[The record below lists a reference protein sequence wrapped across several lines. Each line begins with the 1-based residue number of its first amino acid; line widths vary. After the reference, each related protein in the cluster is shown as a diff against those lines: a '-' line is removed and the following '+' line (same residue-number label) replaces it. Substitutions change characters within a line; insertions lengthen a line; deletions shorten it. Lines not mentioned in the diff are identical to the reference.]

1 MAAVTVELA
10 GRKYTVPFECPCCGA
25 VPDAELRII
34 ARATGKGA
42 AFPYCARC
50 VEHAR
55 RWDGAGV
62 PTAGVMVLALAGTI
76 GTVIAGAFLVAAG
89 VFVGGAVL
97 GGVLRS
103 SRRAAARAGC
113 GESCAAPGVALAYL
127 GWSGTTSGFSFAS
140 PTYAAR
146 FADANPAL
154 LANVTPQLRKLIDG
168 YHKARLAVPT
178 PAIAAGVAPP
188 PLTAREW
195 LARLESTRGTVARRI
210 ALARALEM
218 VEDPQPRRELIQ
230 TVARLELEPLYARVQ
245 RETRPAARRA
255 LLVAA
260 IEEIRADNI
269 ADELQAA
276 ELEKLEARLAELP

>member
-1 MAAVTVELA
+1 MVAVTVELA
-10 GRKYTVPFECPCCGA
+10 GRNYTVPFECPCCGA
-25 VPDAELRII
+25 VPDAELRVTS
-34 ARATGKGA
+34 RPTGRSV

-62 PTAGVMVLALAGTI
+62 PTAGVMVLALAGTV
-76 GTVIAGAFLVAAG
+76 GAAIAGAFLVAAG
-89 VFVGGAVL
+89 LFVGGAVL

-113 GESCAAPGVALAYL
+113 GESCASPGVALVYL
-127 GWSGTTSGFSFAS
+127 GWSGTTNGFSFAS

-146 FADANPAL
+146 FAEANPSL

-168 YHKARLAVPT
+168 YHKARVAVPT
-178 PAIAAGVAPP
+178 PAVAAGVAPP

-195 LARLESTRGTVARRI
+195 LARLEGTRGTVARRI

-218 VEDPQPRRELIQ
+218 TAAADERRELVQ
-230 TVARLELEPLYARVQ
+230 AVARLELEPLYARLQ

-255 LLVAA
+255 LLEAA

-269 ADELQAA
+269 PDELQAA
-276 ELEKLEARLAELP
+276 ELDKLEARLAELR